1 MMVISVSL
9 ISRILL
15 GSHIAKRA
23 SVPGSQVPSSA
34 FTEGPSQTETVTRRA
49 TQSKQKSAEPQGAG
63 KAPKRDP
70 EKRTGNETA
79 EHTLDSV
86 QPSIPR
92 RHRPHQRQPVAPS
105 LSVSERMASS
115 KANGASGS
123 SSPVAQAR
131 LKTSW

>member
-86 QPSIPR
+86 QPRFHGGIGHTNNSLLP
-92 RHRPHQRQPVAPS
+92 PS
-105 LSVSERMASS
+105 YESQ
-115 KANGASGS
+115 NG
-123 SSPVAQAR
+123 
-131 LKTSW
+131 WH